1 MNTLVGAWPDFAFAT
16 GVKAAYAVDLRN
28 YYTSTR
34 PMRSSPPSRPMG
46 RQPAMPIASNVRATV
61 KWYNSSKGFGFV
73 TPEDG
78 SPDAFLHGS
87 VLNPLGYD
95 NVPEGTTL
103 IVDLAQGQKGPQVS
117 AVRDIDTS
125 TATPGRSPA
134 GGRGGAFGG
143 PRERSGGRGGYDR
156 DSGPTEE
163 VGGTVKWYNAEK
175 GFGFIAPD
183 AGGKDIFIHASAIER
198 SGLTVLPE
206 GAYVRAQVR
215 QGNKGPEAVSIEMD

>member
-1 MNTLVGAWPDFAFAT
+1 
-16 GVKAAYAVDLRN
+16 
-28 YYTSTR
+28 
-34 PMRSSPPSRPMG
+34 MG

-61 KWYNSSKGFGFV
+61 KWYNPSKGFGFV

-87 VLNPLGYD
+87 VLNLLGYD

-125 TATPGRSPA
+125 TATPGRSAPA
-134 GGRGGAFGG
+134 SSGRGGSSFGA
-143 PRERSGGRGGYDR
+143 PRERSGGGRGGYDR

-198 SGLTVLPE
+198 SGLSILPE